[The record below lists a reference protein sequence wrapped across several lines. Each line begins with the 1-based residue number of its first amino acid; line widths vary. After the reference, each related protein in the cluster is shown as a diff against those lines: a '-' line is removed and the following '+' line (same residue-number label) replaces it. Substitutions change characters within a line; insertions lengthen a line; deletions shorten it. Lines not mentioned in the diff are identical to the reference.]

1 MKRLT
6 LATAATLLVA
16 QAALAQAPMGQQF
29 AGPPP
34 RGGPPIERLAADLG
48 LDETQKAEVKR
59 ILEADRAK
67 HESERAQNMS
77 SGVRP
82 TPEEMRAK
90 MAEND
95 LELTQQLSGV
105 LTADQLAKFKALQEQ
120 RRQQMRNGPPPP
132 PAE

>member
-16 QAALAQAPMGQQF
+16 QAALAQQF

-34 RGGPPIERLAADLG
+34 RGAGPPIEKLATELG
-48 LDETQKAEVKR
+48 LDETQKAEVKK
-59 ILEADRAK
+59 IFETERAR

>member
-6 LATAATLLVA
+6 LATAAALLVA
-16 QAALAQAPMGQQF
+16 QAALAQAQQF
-29 AGPPP
+29 SGPPP
-34 RGGPPIERLAADLG
+34 RGAGPPIEKLATELG
-48 LDETQKAEVKR
+48 LDETQKAEVKK
-59 ILEADRAK
+59 IFEAERAK

-120 RRQQMRNGPPPP
+120 RRQQMRNGPPP
-132 PAE
+132 AE

>member
-6 LATAATLLVA
+6 LALAATLLTA
-16 QAALAQAPMGQQF
+16 QAALAQQF
-29 AGPPP
+29 AGPPL
-34 RGGPPIERLAADLG
+34 RDAGPPIEKIAQELG

-59 ILEADRAK
+59 ILEAERAK
-67 HESERAQNMS
+67 HESERAQIMS

-90 MAEND
+90 RAEHD

-105 LTADQLAKFKALQEQ
+105 LTADQLAKFKALQAQ
-120 RRQQMRNGPPPP
+120 RRQMMRNGPPPP
-132 PAE
+132 PPAE